1 MKVFAGEKTEIYPTK
16 LINEGHGE
24 GRGDRIGGGDVIKTT
39 CDTTNQFVTDTNKY
53 KYQHNFLIF
62 GTSPR

>member
-1 MKVFAGEKTEIYPTK
+1 MKGM
-16 LINEGHGE
+16 GRGE
-24 GRGDRIGGGDVIKTT
+24 GIGLGGGDVINTT

-62 GTSPR
+62 GTAPR